1 MSNNMYYT
9 AINNS
14 KIKRIKQLT
23 KKKYRDQSNCF
34 LVEGKNLI
42 LEAYKTGYLEELIV
56 ENGEQ
61 FKLPIK
67 TNYVTKE
74 IMKSISTLDTSSKI
88 IGICCKKQDN
98 KIEGKRILMV
108 DQVQEPG
115 NLGAIIRSA
124 LAFNIK
130 TIILNKNTVDL
141 YNEKVIRATQGML
154 FYLNIFVSDFK
165 EEIPNLRNKG
175 FKIIGT
181 ETKNGKDIKKLVK
194 NEKFAI
200 IVGNEGSGLS
210 KDVKELCDECIYIN
224 INSQCESL
232 NVAIATSIILYELD
246 K

>member
-1 MSNNMYYT
+1 MYYT

-14 KIKRIKQLT
+14 RIKEIKQLT

-34 LVEGKNLI
+34 LVEGRNLI

-56 ENGEQ
+56 EKGEQ

-74 IMKSISTLDTSSKI
+74 IMKSISTLDTPSKI
-88 IGICCKKQDN
+88 IGICRKKQDN
-98 KIEGKRILMV
+98 KIEGKKILMV

-165 EEIPNLRNKG
+165 EEIPNLKNKG

-181 ETKNGKDIKKLVK
+181 EIKKGKDIKKLVK

-210 KDVKELCDECIYIN
+210 KDVRELCDEYVYIN